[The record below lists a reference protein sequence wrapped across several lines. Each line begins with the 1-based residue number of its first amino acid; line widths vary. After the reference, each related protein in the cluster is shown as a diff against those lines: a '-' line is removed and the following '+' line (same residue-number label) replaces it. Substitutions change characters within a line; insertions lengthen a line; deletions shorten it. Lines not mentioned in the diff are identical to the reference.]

1 MAKLRRIPTSMTSG
15 AALVAALEQLGL
27 REVERCPDPSPLI
40 SWRGQ
45 PLPELAEIIVRRRSI
60 GATADDL
67 GFVRGAEG
75 RYEAIVSEILLSR
88 FDKRW
93 FAELEKRYA
102 ALAGPAAAPPEP
114 RAAKAPE
121 RPAERATEFAP
132 PKAPERSRAPAQSPP
147 PAPSPLPRPSPRAET
162 SAPPPLPRRGSIEV
176 DSVEMPALAREDGN
190 AADLAKIETDLV
202 AILGAAKRAG
212 GGYGCLRSL
221 VLVALICVAA
231 TGARSVAILVLGLV
245 GYGVFTVRDLAR
257 RHERMVQA
265 ATAEFRL
272 RFGSRAKARELAL
285 QRLRREIGKLD
296 GDKRAVVEQLLRR
309 LS

>member
-15 AALVAALEQLGL
+15 SHLVAALEQSGL
-27 REVERCPDPSPLI
+27 REVERVADLAPLV

-45 PLPELAEIIVRRRSI
+45 PLPERAEIIVRRRQI

-75 RYEAIVSEILLSR
+75 RYEALVSEILLSR

-102 ALAGPAAAPPEP
+102 ALAGGPVPDARPTQAPVPSVELPAELAPS
-114 RAAKAPE
+114 KQPE
-121 RPAERATEFAP
+121 RPRTD
-132 PKAPERSRAPAQSPP
+132 
-147 PAPSPLPRPSPRAET
+147 
-162 SAPPPLPRRGSIEV
+162 APPPTPAPQPTPKPQAALPAPPLARRGTIEV
-176 DSVEMPALAREDGN
+176 DSVELPALAREEGS
-190 AADLAKIETDLV
+190 ASELAKVETDLV

-212 GGYGCLRSL
+212 GGAGCARSL
-221 VLVALICVAA
+221 VVLALVCGIAAA
-231 TGARSVAILVLGLV
+231 TESGAILVLGLL
-245 GYGVFTVRDLAR
+245 GLGFYTVRDLAQR
-257 RHERMVQA
+257 KQRMVQA
-265 ATAEFRL
+265 ATAEFRA
-272 RFGSRAKARELAL
+272 RFGSRVEARELAL

-309 LS
+309 VS